1 MDKMI
6 KHFESEIKGIDEKE
20 GTMVALIST
29 GGMDRQRESLDP
41 DGVDM
46 RNYKKNPV
54 VLWAHDYSQLP
65 IGKALWTKR
74 EGNGIVSKIKFAS
87 HELAQEVFQLYKDG
101 IMKAFSVGFIPKE
114 YEDASDKDWHDPKK
128 PRRTYK
134 TWELL
139 EFSAV
144 PVPANPEALALA
156 FSKGLIKS
164 DFLKKAFEPSEEPIK
179 EFNNEEVITGNQEVK
194 SIEPIEVNPLL
205 DELMAEVAIKEEQ
218 VKALEQENS
227 ELRYKLY
234 VSLKQEKLSEITAND
249 VVKTFED
256 VASRVIRKAQGK
268 LD

>member
-1 MDKMI
+1 MIKMI

-65 IGKALWTKR
+65 IGKALWVKK
-74 EGNGIVSKIKFAS
+74 EGNGIVAKIKFAS
-87 HELAQEVFQLYKDG
+87 HELAQEVKQLYTDG

-114 YEDASDKDWHDPKK
+114 YEDATDKDWNDPKK

-134 TWELL
+134 SWELL

-164 DFLKKAFEPSEEPIK
+164 EFLKSAFDPIKEEPIQ
-179 EFNNEEVITGNQEVK
+179 EFNNEEEKEVLEVK
-194 SIEPIEVNPLL
+194 TENHSE
-205 DELMAEVAIKEEQ
+205 ELMAEVIAKDEQ
-218 VKALEQENS
+218 IKALEQENS
-227 ELRYKLY
+227 GLRYKLY
-234 VSLKQEKLSEITAND
+234 VSLKQKSNSEITED
-249 VVKTFED
+249 VAVKTFED
-256 VASRVIRKAQGK
+256 VALRVIRKAQGK